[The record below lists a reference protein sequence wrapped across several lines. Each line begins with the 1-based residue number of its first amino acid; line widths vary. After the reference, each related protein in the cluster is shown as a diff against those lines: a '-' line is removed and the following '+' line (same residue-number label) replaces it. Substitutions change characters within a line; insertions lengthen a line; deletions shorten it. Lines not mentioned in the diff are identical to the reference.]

1 MHEAT
6 ASMAT
11 RLQALEGKIL
21 ECGFFRL
28 DYAALIS
35 ELATLN
41 SNVKALTEAMLLNLK
56 HCQESTKQK
65 LKLNGDKA
73 TVPNTNSG
81 KTLQPPPPSPLATPE
96 GAERTRY
103 YTRVHSGSRSK
114 EVGSI
119 LCQK

>member
-96 GAERTRY
+96 YIPAVGARRWGVFY
-103 YTRVHSGSRSK
+103 AK
-114 EVGSI
+114 ND
-119 LCQK
+119 